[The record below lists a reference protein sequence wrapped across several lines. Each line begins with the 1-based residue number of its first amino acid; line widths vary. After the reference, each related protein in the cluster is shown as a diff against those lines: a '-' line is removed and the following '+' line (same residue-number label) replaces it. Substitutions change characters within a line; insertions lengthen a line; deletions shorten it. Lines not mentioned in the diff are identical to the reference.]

1 MVEWI
6 DPVYDRTVEDVEFA
20 KAQIAE
26 WIKSIQT
33 GDTVSTY
40 DLKGCLNLSDIN
52 RIEGNIKFL
61 AEKLSALGY
70 PPDVTVKSW
79 KRSGVPNEED
89 IKRIINN
96 TKSIV
101 RAYYQ
106 QKGVSELPHGMT
118 GWDEINA
125 IEENLAKIK
134 ELYDAMVKSFR
145 LSGTFTSGS
154 SQILPIRR

>member
-1 MVEWI
+1 MAEWI
-6 DPVYDRTVEDVEFA
+6 EPIYDRTLDDVYAA

-26 WIKSIQT
+26 WIKAIQT
-33 GDTVSTY
+33 GETVDTY

-61 AEKLSALGY
+61 SEKLSALGY
-70 PPDVTVKSW
+70 LPDVTVKTW
-79 KRSGVPNEED
+79 KRSGIPTEGD
-89 IKRIINN
+89 IERIIDNI
-96 TKSIV
+96 KAII

-106 QKGVSELPHGMT
+106 QEGVSDLPPGMT
-118 GWDEINA
+118 GWGEINA

-134 ELYDAMVKSFR
+134 ELYDAMIRSFK

-154 SQILPIRR
+154 TQILPIRR

>member
-1 MVEWI
+1 MAEWI
-6 DPVYDRTVEDVEFA
+6 EPIYDRTVEDVEFA
-20 KAQIAE
+20 KAQITE

-33 GDTVSTY
+33 GDPVSTY

-70 PPDVTVKSW
+70 PPDVTVKTW
-79 KRSGVPNEED
+79 KRSGIPNEKD
-89 IKRIINN
+89 IERIIKNVR
-96 TKSIV
+96 SIIN
-101 RAYYQ
+101 AYYQ
-106 QKGVSELPHGMT
+106 QVGVSDLPLGMT

-134 ELYDAMVKSFR
+134 ELYDAMLNSFR
-145 LSGTFTSGS
+145 LSGSFTSGS
-154 SQILPIRR
+154 TQILPIRR

>member
-1 MVEWI
+1 MAWVT
-6 DPVYDRTVEDVEFA
+6 PVYDRVEADVVFA
-20 KAQIAE
+20 KEKIAE
-26 WIKSIQT
+26 WIKAIQT
-33 GDTVSTY
+33 GDSVSTY
-40 DLKGCLNLSDIN
+40 DLKGCLNLSDLN

-70 PPDVTVKSW
+70 PPDVSTKTW
-79 KRSGVPNEED
+79 KRSDIPNEED
-89 IKRIINN
+89 IERIIYNI
-96 TKSIV
+96 KSIIN
-101 RAYYQ
+101 AYYQ
-106 QKGVSELPHGMT
+106 QEGVADLPLGMT

-134 ELYDAMVKSFR
+134 ELYDAMLNSFR